1 MSNNFEEKKEFKE
14 KLLEF
19 LRKNKIKIF
28 FLTISVLISIIL
40 FFLYQMN
47 LEKKNEKISEQY
59 IQAGIMLALNNNKES
74 KKIYEDIIL
83 SKNKFYSILSL
94 NTILEKNLEEDKNK
108 ILYYFSVLESLNLSI
123 EQQNLIKFKKSL
135 YFIKIFEKDKGFK
148 LLKDLIES
156 NSKLKSLAKE
166 IISD

>member
-1 MSNNFEEKKEFKE
+1 MIIVVSVSVIFLNIYNKKQNSLIAEK
-14 KLLEF
+14 
-19 LRKNKIKIF
+19 
-28 FLTISVLISIIL
+28 
-40 FFLYQMN
+40 
-47 LEKKNEKISEQY
+47 Y
-59 IQAGIMLALNNNKES
+59 IQAGIFLSMEENEKS

-135 YFIKIFEKDKGFK
+135 YFKRFPNRKI
-148 LLKDLIES
+148 S
-156 NSKLKSLAKE
+156 WNN
-166 IISD
+166 